1 MTHCTRTVLSA
12 CLLTLLLAS
21 ALWAGA
27 TPARL
32 NYQGLLT
39 DANGQPLNA
48 QGLPIT
54 FRIWAHPVSSDPAD
68 LKWEETLLVNV
79 VDGLFSVILGDQ
91 LLIADSV
98 FSTSERFL
106 GIQIGD
112 EPEGFPRTRLVS
124 VGYSTRVETLDGAR
138 GGVISGAIGLEP
150 APGTKEGEDEELRY
164 QIVDEALNV
173 TYYANSEEVFT
184 PCVLFADDNSRQC
197 TAALNSGVAHG
208 EGPAGI
214 TELGELPTIL
224 AQQSI
229 ECPADG
235 FVLVLASCEAALDYV
250 GEDLEGA
257 APTVIPTFTAA
268 FGVSDSPSELP
279 ANQQKRWSIKEVEPF
294 YRARNVISV
303 QGLFSVAAGPA
314 TFYFL
319 GTQIEGPEVF
329 TSEQKSITLVFIP
342 KAYGEV
348 SATAT
353 IGATDP
359 ARGSGVSNRLAGLST
374 AASQTDTDSEITRL
388 RGEIAEMRVLLQQA
402 LNGTAKP

>member
-12 CLLTLLLAS
+12 CLLTLLLATT
-21 ALWAGA
+21 LWAGA

-48 QGLPIT
+48 QALPIT

-208 EGPAGI
+208 EGPAGV

-229 ECPADG
+229 QCPADG
-235 FVLVLASCEAALDYV
+235 FVLVLASCEAALDYAS
-250 GEDLEGA
+250 EDLEGA

-279 ANQQKRWSIKEVEPF
+279 AGQQKRWSIKEVEPF

-348 SATAT
+348 SATAMSSASHPAT
-353 IGATDP
+353 GQGTATLSGESAGA
-359 ARGSGVSNRLAGLST
+359 GVRNGT
-374 AASQTDTDSEITRL
+374 NSEIARL
-388 RGEIAEMRVLLQQA
+388 KSEMAEMRVLLQQA